1 MKTKLILAAAAA
13 LAFALPAKAQVVLN
27 LNEITCH
34 QFLETPAADR
44 ALLSAWVGGFFSS
57 TRNLTLIQS
66 EYVHRNHKVITEYC
80 EEHKSAK
87 LLESALKEFH

>member
-1 MKTKLILAAAAA
+1 MKTKLILAAAA
-13 LAFALPAKAQVVLN
+13 LAFTVPAKAQVLIDIS
-27 LNEITCH
+27 EITCA
-34 QFLETPAADR
+34 QYLDNKDLDKP
-44 ALLSAWVGGFFSS
+44 LLSAWIGGYFSS

-66 EYVHRNHKVITEYC
+66 EYAHRNHAVITKYC

>member
-1 MKTKLILAAAAA
+1 MKTKLILAAAA

-27 LNEITCH
+27 LNEITCR
-34 QFLETPAADR
+34 QFLETAGPDR
-44 ALLSAWVGGFFSS
+44 ALISAWVGGYFSS
-57 TRNLTLIQS
+57 TRNLTVIQS
-66 EYVHRNHKVITEYC
+66 EYMHRNHKVITEYC